1 LGKDTALHKA
11 STDDYAELI
20 RDQETLRTKH
30 NAPEVAPPSS
40 SVTSTIASVI
50 KFAAI
55 QMRDQHRLFSDAD
68 KLAKKYRVPE
78 KRFWHI
84 QVTAL
89 AESQQWSNLRILSES
104 KTKSPIGYK
113 PFARAAIRG
122 KQSSAEIL
130 KYIDRVSANEERYD
144 LFCEASLWKR
154 ALEEAGKLKD
164 TRRVLNVKT
173 LCNSNE
179 IQLLADEML
188 GRLAQ

>member
-1 LGKDTALHKA
+1 
-11 STDDYAELI
+11 
-20 RDQETLRTKH
+20 
-30 NAPEVAPPSS
+30 
-40 SVTSTIASVI
+40 
-50 KFAAI
+50 
-55 QMRDQHRLFSDAD
+55 MRDQHRLFSDAE

-78 KRFWHI
+78 KRYWHI

-113 PFARAAIRG
+113 LFARAAIRG
-122 KQSSAEIL
+122 KQSSAETL
-130 KYIDRVSANEERYD
+130 KYIDRVSASEERYD